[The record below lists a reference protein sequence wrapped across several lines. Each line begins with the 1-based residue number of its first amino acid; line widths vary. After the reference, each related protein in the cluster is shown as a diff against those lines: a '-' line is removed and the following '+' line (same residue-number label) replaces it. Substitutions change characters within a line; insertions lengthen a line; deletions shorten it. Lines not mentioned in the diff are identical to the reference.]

1 MIFYIFRCVLSV
13 LRMKVPDDE
22 EKKQSEEAPKNGYAF
37 FGKVYGG
44 FR

>member
-1 MIFYIFRCVLSV
+1 MIFCIFRCVLSV

-22 EKKQSEEAPKNGYAF
+22 EKKQSEEAPKNGHAV

-44 FR
+44 SR